1 MCSIYFRYELV
12 VDLSVNFCGIN
23 FNSPVAMASG
33 NAGYGIEYQSVSGFS
48 NRDVGAVFLKGT
60 TLGPKL
66 GNKPER
72 VMESPSG
79 LLNSIGLQN
88 PGAKV
93 VIEEYLP
100 QLNLDETRFI
110 VNVSGSSIDEYVD
123 VVRLFDQT
131 ELPAIEINI
140 SCPNVK
146 KGGAAFGN
154 DPDMA
159 ARVVEA
165 CRASTS
171 KPMIVKLSPNQTD
184 IAEGARRVIDAGADA
199 LSAINTLMGMQIDAK
214 TRKPTLGNN
223 QGGLSGPAIKP
234 VALLKVHQVYQVAKK
249 SNVPIIGLG
258 GIASAEDAIEFFL
271 AGASMVAIGTA
282 VAKDPLLVKKVN
294 KGIAKYL
301 KKNNLNSVSEL
312 TGGLELNTDTVL
324 CG

>member
-1 MCSIYFRYELV
+1 
-12 VDLSVNFCGIN
+12 
-23 FNSPVAMASG
+23 MASG
-33 NAGYGIEYQSVSGFS
+33 NAGYGIEYQSVSGFC
-48 NRDVGAVFLKGT
+48 NKDIGAMFLKGT
-60 TLGPKL
+60 TLEPKL

-88 PGAKV
+88 PGAHS
-93 VIEEYLP
+93 VINDYLP
-100 QLNLDETRFI
+100 QLNMEDTRYI
-110 VNVSGSSIDEYVD
+110 INVSGSSIEEYAE

-131 ELPAIEINI
+131 ALPAIEVNI

-165 CRASTS
+165 CRANTT
-171 KPMIVKLSPNQTD
+171 KPLIVKLSPNQTD

-199 LSAINTLMGMQIDAK
+199 LSAINTLMGMQIDAN

-234 VALLKVHQVYQVAKK
+234 VALLKVHQVYQVAKQHDI
-249 SNVPIIGLG
+249 PIIGLG

-282 VAKDPLLVKKVN
+282 IAKDPLLVKKVN
-294 KGIAKYL
+294 KGIEKYL
-301 KKNNLNSVSEL
+301 VKHNYNSVAEL
-312 TGGLELNTDTVL
+312 TGQLELNTDTVL
-324 CG
+324 C

>member
-1 MCSIYFRYELV
+1 MI
-12 VDLSVNFCGIN
+12 DLSVDICGMKC
-23 FNSPVAMASG
+23 NSPVAMASG

-48 NRDVGAVFLKGT
+48 NLDVGAVFLKGT
-60 TLGPKL
+60 TLEPKL
-66 GNKPER
+66 GNKPDR
-72 VMESPSG
+72 VMESASG

-88 PGAKV
+88 PGAHE
-93 VIEEYLP
+93 VINRYLP
-100 QLNLDETRFI
+100 KLDLSQSQFI
-110 VNVSGSSIDEYVD
+110 INVSGSSIEEYAE

-131 ELPAIEINI
+131 ALPAMEINI

-165 CRASTS
+165 CRANTA
-171 KPMIVKLSPNQTD
+171 KPLIVKLSPNQTD
-184 IAEGARRVIDAGADA
+184 IAEGARRVIEAGADA
-199 LSAINTLMGMQIDAK
+199 LSAINTLMGMQIDVYS
-214 TRKPTLGNN
+214 RKPTLGNN

-234 VALLKVHQVYQVAKK
+234 VALLKVHQVYQVAKQHDI
-249 SNVPIIGLG
+249 PIIGLG

-282 VAKDPLLVKKVN
+282 IAKDPLLVKKVN
-294 KGIAKYL
+294 KGIAEYMQ
-301 KKNNLNSVSEL
+301 KNGYKSVSEM
-312 TGGLELNTDTVL
+312 TGLLELNTDTVL

>member
-1 MCSIYFRYELV
+1 M
-12 VDLSVNFCGIN
+12 VDLSVDLCGIH

-48 NRDVGAVFLKGT
+48 NQDVGAVFLKGT
-60 TLGPKL
+60 TLEPKL

-88 PGAKV
+88 PGARV

-100 QLNLDETRFI
+100 KLDLSQSKFI
-110 VNVSGSSIDEYVD
+110 INVSGSSIEEYAE
-123 VVRLFDQT
+123 VVRLFNDT
-131 ELPAIEINI
+131 DLPAIEVNI

-165 CRASTS
+165 CRASTT
-171 KPMIVKLSPNQTD
+171 KPLIVKLSPNQTD
-184 IAEGARRVIDAGADA
+184 IAEGARRVIEAGADA
-199 LSAINTLMGMQIDAK
+199 LSAINTLMGMQIDVK

-234 VALLKVHQVYQVAKK
+234 VALLKVHQVYQVAKMH
-249 SNVPIIGLG
+249 NIPIIGLG

-282 VAKDPLLVKKVN
+282 VAKDPLLVKKIN
-294 KGIAKYL
+294 KGIAKYMQA
-301 KKNNLNSVSEL
+301 NGMQSVAEL
-312 TGGLELNTDTVL
+312 TGALELNTDTVL
-324 CG
+324 CGAV

>member
-1 MCSIYFRYELV
+1 M
-12 VDLSVNFCGIN
+12 VDLSVNICGIQ
-23 FNSPVAMASG
+23 FDSPVAMASG

-48 NRDVGAVFLKGT
+48 NRDVGAIFLKGT
-60 TLGPKL
+60 TLEPRL

-72 VMESPSG
+72 VMESASG

-88 PGAKV
+88 PGAHA
-93 VIEEYLP
+93 VINDYLP
-100 QLNLDETRFI
+100 KLDLSESRFI
-110 VNVSGSSIDEYVD
+110 INVSGSSIEEYAE
-123 VVRLFDQT
+123 VVRLFNDT
-131 ELPAIEINI
+131 DLPAIEVNI

-154 DPDMA
+154 DPEMS

-165 CRASTS
+165 CRAQTS
-171 KPMIVKLSPNQTD
+171 KPLIVKLSPNQTD

-199 LSAINTLMGMQIDAK
+199 LSAINTLMGMQIDPWS
-214 TRKPTLGNN
+214 RKPTLGNN

-234 VALLKVHQVYQVAKK
+234 VAVLKVHQVYQVAKQYD
-249 SNVPIIGLG
+249 VPIIGLG

-294 KGIAKYL
+294 KGIANYL
-301 KKNNLNSVSEL
+301 VKNNLTSVSQL
-312 TGGLELNTDTVL
+312 TGQLEMNADTVL
-324 CG
+324 CGN

>member
-1 MCSIYFRYELV
+1 M
-12 VDLSVNFCGIN
+12 DLSVNICGIQCQ
-23 FNSPVAMASG
+23 SPVAMASG
-33 NAGYGIEYQSVSGFS
+33 NAGYGIEYQSVNGFS
-48 NRDVGAVFLKGT
+48 NKDVGAVFLKGT
-60 TLGPKL
+60 TLEPKL

-79 LLNSIGLQN
+79 LLNSVGLQN
-88 PGAKV
+88 PGAKA
-93 VIEEYLP
+93 VIESYLP
-100 QLNLDETRFI
+100 KLDLSETRYI
-110 VNVSGSSIDEYVD
+110 INVSGSSIEEYAE

-131 ELPAIEINI
+131 GLPAMEINI

-165 CRASTS
+165 CRANTS
-171 KPMIVKLSPNQTD
+171 KPLIVKLSPNQTD

-199 LSAINTLMGMQIDAK
+199 LSAINTLMGMQIDVHSQM
-214 TRKPTLGNN
+214 PTLGNN

-234 VALLKVHQVYQVAKK
+234 VALLKVHQVYQVAKQHDI
-249 SNVPIIGLG
+249 PIIGLG

-282 VAKDPLLVKKVN
+282 VAKDPLIVKKVN
-294 KGIAKYL
+294 KGIARYL
-301 KKNNLNSVSEL
+301 KQHNLKSVSEL
-312 TGGLELNTDTVL
+312 TGKLQLHTDTVL

>member
-1 MCSIYFRYELV
+1 V
-12 VDLSVNFCGIN
+12 VDLSIDICGIH

-33 NAGYGIEYQSVSGFS
+33 NAGYGIEYQAVSGFT

-60 TLGPKL
+60 TLEPKL

-72 VMESPSG
+72 VMESPYG

-88 PGAKV
+88 PGAHS
-93 VIEEYLP
+93 VIKDYLP
-100 QLNLDETRFI
+100 QLDLSESRFI
-110 VNVSGSSIDEYVD
+110 INVSGSSIEEYAE
-123 VVRLFDQT
+123 VVRLFNDT
-131 ELPAIEINI
+131 DLPAIEVNI

-165 CRASTS
+165 CRAQTT
-171 KPMIVKLSPNQTD
+171 KPLIVKLSPNQTD

-234 VALLKVHQVYQVAKK
+234 VALLKVHQVYQVAKLH
-249 SNVPIIGLG
+249 NIPIIGLG

-271 AGASMVAIGTA
+271 AGASMIAIGTA
-282 VAKDPLLVKKVN
+282 IAKDPLLVKKVN
-294 KGIAKYL
+294 KGIAKYMQAHGYA
-301 KKNNLNSVSEL
+301 SVSQM
-312 TGGLELNTDTVL
+312 TGQLQLNTDTVL
-324 CG
+324 C

>member
-1 MCSIYFRYELV
+1 M
-12 VDLSVNFCGIN
+12 VDLSVDICGIH

-33 NAGYGIEYQSVSGFS
+33 NAGYGIEYQAVSGFS

-60 TLGPKL
+60 TLEPKL

-88 PGAKV
+88 PGAHA
-93 VIEEYLP
+93 VINDYLP
-100 QLNLDETRFI
+100 KLDLTESRFI
-110 VNVSGSSIDEYVD
+110 INVSGSSIEEYAE
-123 VVRLFDQT
+123 VVRLFNDT
-131 ELPAIEINI
+131 DLPAIEVNI

-165 CRASTS
+165 CRANTT
-171 KPMIVKLSPNQTD
+171 KPLIVKLSPNQTD
-184 IAEGARRVIDAGADA
+184 IAEGARRVIEAGADA

-234 VALLKVHQVYQVAKK
+234 VALLKVHQVYQVAKLH
-249 SNVPIIGLG
+249 NIPIIGLG

-282 VAKDPLLVKKVN
+282 IAKDPLLVKKVN
-294 KGIAKYL
+294 KGIAQYMKDNGYT
-301 KKNNLNSVSEL
+301 SVSQM
-312 TGGLELNTDTVL
+312 TGQLELNTDTVL
-324 CG
+324 C

>member
-1 MCSIYFRYELV
+1 M
-12 VDLSVNFCGIN
+12 VDLSVKFCGIQ
-23 FNSPVAMASG
+23 FDSPVAMASG

-48 NRDVGAVFLKGT
+48 NRDAGAVFLKGT
-60 TLGPKL
+60 TLEPKL

-88 PGAKV
+88 PGAKA
-93 VIEEYLP
+93 VIRDYLP
-100 QLNLDETRFI
+100 QLDMTQSRFI
-110 VNVSGSSIDEYVD
+110 INVSGSSIEEYAE
-123 VVRLFDQT
+123 VVRLFNDT
-131 ELPAIEINI
+131 DLPAIEVNI

-165 CRASTS
+165 CRLSTT
-171 KPMIVKLSPNQTD
+171 KPLIVKLSPNQTD

-199 LSAINTLMGMQIDAK
+199 LSAINTLMGMQIDAN

-234 VALLKVHQVYQVAKK
+234 VALLKVHQVYQVAKQYD
-249 SNVPIIGLG
+249 VPIIGLG
-258 GIASAEDAIEFFL
+258 GIASAEDAIEFML
-271 AGASMVAIGTA
+271 AGASMVAIGSA
-282 VAKDPLLVKKVN
+282 IAKDPLIVRKVN
-294 KGIAKYL
+294 QGIEAYL
-301 KKNNLNSVSEL
+301 IKHNMSSVSEL
-312 TGGLELNTDTVL
+312 TGQLNLNTDTVL
-324 CG
+324 C

>member
-1 MCSIYFRYELV
+1 M
-12 VDLSVNFCGIN
+12 DLSVNICGIQCQ
-23 FNSPVAMASG
+23 SPVAMASG
-33 NAGYGIEYQSVSGFS
+33 NAGYGIEYQSVCGFS
-48 NRDVGAVFLKGT
+48 NKDVGAVFLKGT
-60 TLGPKL
+60 TLEPKL

-79 LLNSIGLQN
+79 LLNSVGLQN
-88 PGAKV
+88 PGAKA
-93 VIEEYLP
+93 VIESYLP
-100 QLNLDETRFI
+100 KLDLSETRYI
-110 VNVSGSSIDEYVD
+110 INVSGSSIEEYAE

-131 ELPAIEINI
+131 ELPAMEINI

-165 CRASTS
+165 CRANTT
-171 KPMIVKLSPNQTD
+171 KPLIVKLSPNQTD

-199 LSAINTLMGMQIDAK
+199 LSAINTLMGMQIDVYSQM
-214 TRKPTLGNN
+214 PTLGNN

-234 VALLKVHQVYQVAKK
+234 VALLKVHQVYQVAKQHD
-249 SNVPIIGLG
+249 VPIIGLG

-282 VAKDPLLVKKVN
+282 VAKDPLIVKKVN

-301 KKNNLNSVSEL
+301 KQHNLNSVSEL
-312 TGGLELNTDTVL
+312 TGKLQLHTDTVL

>member
-1 MCSIYFRYELV
+1 V
-12 VDLSVNFCGIN
+12 VDLSVDICGIH

-33 NAGYGIEYQSVSGFS
+33 NAGYGIEYQAVSGFC
-48 NRDVGAVFLKGT
+48 NKDIGAVFLKGT
-60 TLGPKL
+60 TLEPKL
-66 GNKPER
+66 GNKPDR

-88 PGAKV
+88 PGAHA
-93 VIEEYLP
+93 VIKDYLP
-100 QLNLDETRFI
+100 KLDLSESRFSI
-110 VNVSGSSIDEYVD
+110 NVSGSSIEEYAE
-123 VVRLFDQT
+123 VVRLFNDT
-131 ELPAIEINI
+131 DLPAIEVNI

-165 CRASTS
+165 CRANTS
-171 KPMIVKLSPNQTD
+171 KPLIVKLSPNQTD
-184 IAEGARRVIDAGADA
+184 IAEGARRVIEAGADA
-199 LSAINTLMGMQIDAK
+199 LSAINTLMGMQIDVK

-234 VALLKVHQVYQVAKK
+234 VALLKVHQVYQVAKLH
-249 SNVPIIGLG
+249 NIPIIGLG

-282 VAKDPLLVKKVN
+282 IAKDPLLVKKVN
-294 KGIAKYL
+294 KGIAQYMQA
-301 KKNNLNSVSEL
+301 NGYTSVSQM
-312 TGGLELNTDTVL
+312 TGQLQLNTDTVL
-324 CG
+324 C

>member
-1 MCSIYFRYELV
+1 M
-12 VDLSVNFCGIN
+12 VDLSVKFCGIQ
-23 FNSPVAMASG
+23 FDTPVAMASG

-48 NRDVGAVFLKGT
+48 NRDAGAVFLKGT
-60 TLGPKL
+60 TLEPKL

-88 PGAKV
+88 PGAKA
-93 VIEEYLP
+93 VIRDYLP
-100 QLNLDETRFI
+100 QLDMTQSRFI
-110 VNVSGSSIDEYVD
+110 INVSGSSIEEYAE
-123 VVRLFDQT
+123 VVRLFNDT
-131 ELPAIEINI
+131 DLPAIEVNI

-165 CRASTS
+165 CRLSTT
-171 KPMIVKLSPNQTD
+171 KPLIVKLSPNQTD

-199 LSAINTLMGMQIDAK
+199 LSAINTLMGMQIDAN

-234 VALLKVHQVYQVAKK
+234 VALLKVHQVYQVAKQYD
-249 SNVPIIGLG
+249 VPIIGLG
-258 GIASAEDAIEFFL
+258 GIASAEDAIEFML
-271 AGASMVAIGTA
+271 AGASMVAIGSA
-282 VAKDPLLVKKVN
+282 IAKDPLIVRKVN
-294 KGIAKYL
+294 QGIEAYL
-301 KKNNLNSVSEL
+301 IKHNMGSVSEL
-312 TGGLELNTDTVL
+312 TGQLNLNTDTVL
-324 CG
+324 C

>member
-1 MCSIYFRYELV
+1 M
-12 VDLSVNFCGIN
+12 VDLSVEICGMKCS
-23 FNSPVAMASG
+23 SPVAMASG

-48 NRDVGAVFLKGT
+48 NQDVGAVFLKGT
-60 TLGPKL
+60 TLEPKL

-72 VMESPSG
+72 VMESASG

-88 PGAKV
+88 PGAHE
-93 VIEEYLP
+93 VIKRYLP
-100 QLNLDETRFI
+100 KLDLSQSQFI
-110 VNVSGSSIDEYVD
+110 INVSGSSVEEYAE

-131 ELPAIEINI
+131 DLPAMEINI

-154 DPDMA
+154 DPEMA
-159 ARVVEA
+159 ASVVEA
-165 CRASTS
+165 CRANTS
-171 KPMIVKLSPNQTD
+171 KPLIVKLSPNQTD

-199 LSAINTLMGMQIDAK
+199 LSAINTLMGMQIDAH

-234 VALLKVHQVYQVAKK
+234 VALLKVHQVYQVAKQH
-249 SNVPIIGLG
+249 NVPIIGLG

-294 KGIAKYL
+294 KGIMAYMKQHGYQTIA
-301 KKNNLNSVSEL
+301 EM
-312 TGGLELNTDTVL
+312 TGLLELNTDTVL

>member
-1 MCSIYFRYELV
+1 MVKNL
-12 VDLSVNFCGIN
+12 VDLSVDLKGIRFAN
-23 FNSPVAMASG
+23 PVAMASG
-33 NAGYGIEYQSVSGFS
+33 NAGYGFEYQAVSGFS

-60 TLGPKL
+60 TLEPKL

-72 VMESPSG
+72 VMESPCG

-88 PGAKV
+88 PGAHA
-93 VIEEYLP
+93 VIADYLP
-100 QLNLDETRFI
+100 KLDLSQTQFI
-110 VNVSGSSIDEYVD
+110 INVSGSSVEEYAE

-131 ELPAIEINI
+131 DLPAIEVNI

-154 DPDMA
+154 DPEMA

-171 KPMIVKLSPNQTD
+171 KPLIVKLSPNQTD
-184 IAEGARRVIDAGADA
+184 IAEGARRVIDAGADI
-199 LSAINTLMGMQIDAK
+199 LSAINTMMGMQIDIDSA
-214 TRKPTLGNN
+214 TPTLGNN

-234 VALLKVHQVYQVAKK
+234 IALLKVHQVYQVAKQYD
-249 SNVPIIGLG
+249 VPIIGLG
-258 GIASAEDAIEFFL
+258 GIASAEDAIEFIL

-282 VAKDPLLVKKVN
+282 IAKDPLLVKKVA
-294 KGIAKYL
+294 KGVERYMRRHGYR
-301 KKNNLNSVSEL
+301 SVNEMTGRL
-312 TGGLELNTDTVL
+312 TLNTDTVL

>member
-1 MCSIYFRYELV
+1 M
-12 VDLSVNFCGIN
+12 VDLSVDLCGIH

-48 NRDVGAVFLKGT
+48 NQDVGAVFLKGT
-60 TLGPKL
+60 SLEPKL

-88 PGAKV
+88 PGARA

-100 QLNLDETRFI
+100 KLDLSQSKFI
-110 VNVSGSSIDEYVD
+110 INVSGSSIEEYAE
-123 VVRLFDQT
+123 VVRLFNDT
-131 ELPAIEINI
+131 DLPAIEVNI

-165 CRASTS
+165 CRASTT
-171 KPMIVKLSPNQTD
+171 KPLIVKLSPNQTD
-184 IAEGARRVIDAGADA
+184 IAEGARRVIEAGADA
-199 LSAINTLMGMQIDAK
+199 LSAINTLMGMQIDVK

-234 VALLKVHQVYQVAKK
+234 VALLKVHQVYQVAKLH
-249 SNVPIIGLG
+249 NIPIIGLG

-271 AGASMVAIGTA
+271 AGASMVAVGTA
-282 VAKDPLLVKKVN
+282 VAKDPLLVKKIN
-294 KGIAKYL
+294 KGIAKYMQA
-301 KKNNLNSVSEL
+301 NGMQSVAEL
-312 TGGLELNTDTVL
+312 TGALELNTDTVL
-324 CG
+324 CGAV

>member
-1 MCSIYFRYELV
+1 M
-12 VDLSVNFCGIN
+12 VDLSVNLCGIH

-48 NRDVGAVFLKGT
+48 NQDVGAVFLKGT
-60 TLGPKL
+60 TLEPKL

-88 PGAKV
+88 PGARV

-100 QLNLDETRFI
+100 KLDLSGSKFI
-110 VNVSGSSIDEYVD
+110 INVSGSSIEEYAE
-123 VVRLFDQT
+123 VVRLFNDT
-131 ELPAIEINI
+131 DLPAIEVNI

-165 CRASTS
+165 CRASTT
-171 KPMIVKLSPNQTD
+171 KPLIVKLSPNQTD
-184 IAEGARRVIDAGADA
+184 IAEGARRVIEAGADA
-199 LSAINTLMGMQIDAK
+199 LSAINTLMGMQIDVK

-234 VALLKVHQVYQVAKK
+234 VALLKVHQVYQVAKLH
-249 SNVPIIGLG
+249 NIPIIGLG

-282 VAKDPLLVKKVN
+282 VAKDPLLVKKIN
-294 KGIAKYL
+294 KGIAKYMQA
-301 KKNNLNSVSEL
+301 NGMQSVAEL
-312 TGGLELNTDTVL
+312 TGALELNTDTVL
-324 CG
+324 CGAV

>member
-1 MCSIYFRYELV
+1 V
-12 VDLSVNFCGIN
+12 VDLSVNICGIH

-48 NRDVGAVFLKGT
+48 NRDVGALFLKGT
-60 TLGPKL
+60 TLEPKL

-88 PGAKV
+88 PGAHA
-93 VIEEYLP
+93 VINDLLP
-100 QLNLDETRFI
+100 QLNMDETRYI
-110 VNVSGSSIDEYVD
+110 INVSGSSIEEYAE

-131 ELPAIEINI
+131 DLPAMEINI

-165 CRASTS
+165 CRANTT

-199 LSAINTLMGMQIDAK
+199 LSAINTLMGMQIDAN

-234 VALLKVHQVYQVAKK
+234 VALLKVHQVYQVAKQHDI
-249 SNVPIIGLG
+249 PIIGLG
-258 GIASAEDAIEFFL
+258 GISCAEDAIEFFL

-282 VAKDPLLVKKVN
+282 IAKDPLLVKKVN
-294 KGIAKYL
+294 KGIAKYMRA
-301 KKNNLNSVSEL
+301 NNIAKVSDL
-312 TGGLELNTDTVL
+312 TGKLELNTDTVL